1 MRSPSIIEQ
10 GQGFDKTVGDQLLG
24 KLQTSG
30 KVLTPSTFADV
41 WIEAEKKMLDKI
53 AASQSNLEKIKVACV

>member
-1 MRSPSIIEQ
+1 M
-10 GQGFDKTVGDQLLG
+10 GDQLLG

-53 AASQSNLEKIKVACV
+53 AVSQSNIDKIKVYQCHADQNDSQPAEL